1 MSGYAKN
8 TAEAYNRLWGGY
20 GRACAR
26 SIYQLYLNMEHGRKR
41 SPLLDLC
48 CGTGE
53 LIRYF
58 LDLGFSATG
67 VDLSEHMLRHAE
79 QNCERSGTGGTAK
92 FILSDVSRITLPRA
106 FGLATCTYDSLN
118 HLPSVSELR
127 LVFANVRRAVLE
139 GGVFIFDIN
148 TIRGLDD
155 WNRIRITEREGYV
168 NISRG
173 FFDPAEGRAHRKF
186 SGFYRIENGLYEQ
199 YSEIIINTAF
209 SVATIEH
216 ELRSAG
222 FEGVHTALMSDLSA
236 PLSDPEEHDRIF
248 FVAK

>member
-1 MSGYAKN
+1 MPGYAKN

-20 GRACAR
+20 GRACAK
-26 SIYQLYLNMEHGRKR
+26 SIHQLYLNMEHGRNG

-67 VDLSEHMLRHAE
+67 IDLSEHMLHHAE
-79 QNCERSGTGGTAK
+79 RNCQLHVADGSAT
-92 FILSDVSRITLPRA
+92 FILSDVLEFTVPSI

-118 HLPSVSELR
+118 HLASISELHS
-127 LVFANVRRAVLE
+127 VFVKVRGALLE
-139 GGVFIFDIN
+139 GGLFVFDIN

-155 WNRIRITEREGYV
+155 WNRIRITERDGYV

-186 SGFYRIENGLYEQ
+186 SGFYRVESGLFEQ
-199 YSEIIINTAF
+199 YSELIINTAF
-209 SVATIEH
+209 PVARISD
-216 ELRSAG
+216 ELRSVG
-222 FEGVHTALMSDLSA
+222 FKAVHTALMSDLSA
-236 PLSDPEEHDRIF
+236 PVSDPEEHDRVF